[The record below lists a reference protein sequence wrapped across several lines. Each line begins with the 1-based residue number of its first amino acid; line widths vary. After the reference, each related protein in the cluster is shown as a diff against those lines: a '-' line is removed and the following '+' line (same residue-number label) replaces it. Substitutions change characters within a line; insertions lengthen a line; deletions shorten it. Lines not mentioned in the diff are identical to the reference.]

1 LKALLLSFELM
12 VGGAVGVGVSNLRS
26 TRRLGSFGGFSSM
39 FSRFARPDT
48 ARSHDDGG
56 ADLGLALSAAIARAH
71 AGTLELVGSSAV
83 GSTFR
88 LHLP

>member
-1 LKALLLSFELM
+1 M
-12 VGGAVGVGVSNLRS
+12 TGGAVGVGVSNLRS

-56 ADLGLALSAAIARAH
+56 AGLGLALSAAIARAQGPYPR
-71 AGTLELVGSSAV
+71 AGRQLGRGIDVPPSSALTV
-83 GSTFR
+83 S
-88 LHLP
+88 